1 MKYEIYAL
9 LVAATLAAPGAYAKA
24 KKSEKQADAKAEKK
38 ANAKPKVVTKED
50 GLVIEDIKL
59 GDGIEA
65 KEGSRVKVHYF
76 DSEQFETA
84 GTAALERMDI
94 DTLAGEVRDAWYNQ
108 TLTRVNDSVVR
119 LGVMTGEYHWH
130 QHDADEAEADR
141 GPPLLPRDRGK
152 GAL

>member
-1 MKYEIYAL
+1 MKYGIYAL
-9 LVAATLAAPGAYAKA
+9 LVAITLAAPGAYAKA

-84 GTAALERMDI
+84 GTAALERMDAI
-94 DTLAGEVRDAWYNQ
+94 VVPGGFGRRGTEGKILAIRFARERRIPY
-108 TLTRVNDSVVR
+108 
-119 LGVMTGEYHWH
+119 LGKIGRAHV
-130 QHDADEAEADR
+130 
-141 GPPLLPRDRGK
+141 
-152 GAL
+152 